1 MTQQEA
7 IKKIRSANTN
17 LNLLLL
23 RLGRM
28 EREIVNLSRELFPEE
43 AERIEKLTTLIET
56 SVTHSQL
63 PKKSEPE
70 DLGWGPI

>member
-7 IKKIRSANTN
+7 IKKIRFANTS
-17 LNLLLL
+17 LNLLIL

-28 EREIVNLSRELFPEE
+28 EREVVNLHRELSPEE
-43 AERIEKLTTLIET
+43 AEHIEKLTTLIEA
-56 SVTHSQL
+56 SVAHSQL